1 MRNMILDIGAGSYC
15 RGDVCLDVN
24 PHWSSKYHDPTKFDF
39 IAPKSRLYDYVIAN
53 ADYPLPFRDNA
64 FDGVLMIHVIE
75 HLRCPYQTLLEV
87 RRVLK
92 PGGFLTIVTP
102 NSYRNKADAYDEGHI
117 YSFTPYSLPR
127 LVRLVFSD
135 VKVGTI
141 FNELDIIINAT
152 KKNF

>member
-1 MRNMILDIGAGSYC
+1 MILDIGAGSYC

-24 PHWSSKYHDPTKFDF
+24 PQWSSPFHDPSRFDF
-39 IAPKSRLYDYVIAN
+39 IRPRSKLYDYVIAN
-53 ADYPLPFRDNA
+53 ADYPLPFRDGA

-92 PGGFLTIVTP
+92 PGGSVTIVTP

-127 LVRLVFSD
+127 LIGLVFKD
-135 VKVGTI
+135 VRTATI
-141 FNELDIIINAT
+141 FNDLDLIARAV
-152 KKNF
+152 KS